1 MAPDLRCPAQPRNDG
16 FSRSRSEAAIL
27 LPFSLAEN
35 GSSVSRHGYPEPDR
49 QLTTK
54 PGHRREH
61 ALPVCVTKRAILPVL
76 CRTPVPRKLA
86 LNAGPHHHDTMTE
99 TPPGDHADTN
109 QGALAWLEV
118 VESEIRDEIVRNHQ
132 SRQLRHQKHPL
143 DDAPE
148 LTE

>member
-76 CRTPVPRKLA
+76 CRTPGTFRDPAFSLTHLINRQICGPCWLPRL
-86 LNAGPHHHDTMTE
+86 TWR
-99 TPPGDHADTN
+99 AD
-109 QGALAWLEV
+109 AECV
-118 VESEIRDEIVRNHQ
+118 I
-132 SRQLRHQKHPL
+132 
-143 DDAPE
+143 
-148 LTE
+148 